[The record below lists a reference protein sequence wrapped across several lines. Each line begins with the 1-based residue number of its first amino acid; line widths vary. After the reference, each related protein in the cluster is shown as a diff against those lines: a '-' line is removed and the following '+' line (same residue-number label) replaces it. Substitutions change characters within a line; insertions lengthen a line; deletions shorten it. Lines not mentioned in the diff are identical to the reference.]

1 MSLPEPNQIIM
12 TTATKPKK
20 IYFREQFG
28 YFQSI
33 RRKLS
38 IGLIL
43 IFVLLP
49 FVRYRS
55 QAAFNIDVSAQTI
68 RFFSITLYPQDLLVV
83 GILFILA
90 AFILFYVTRLYG
102 RVWCGYTCPQ
112 TIWMLMFNWVERRI
126 EGSHQHS
133 KALDKA
139 ELCFEKVIKKAVKHS
154 IWLLIAFLTAC
165 TFISYFVPV
174 DVLYSNLFNFDD
186 YFLVQNWILFFTAC
200 TYINAGWIKD
210 KMCLHMCPYARF
222 QSVLFDRTTKL
233 VSYNAERGESR
244 GPRKRNQAKPKG
256 LGDCV
261 DCNLCVDVC
270 PVGIDI
276 RNGLQYECINCGL
289 CADACDAVMGKFNYA
304 KGLIKYSRLV
314 SPPSRWKQHLSYG
327 SVTFITLLMLIFW
340 GVTRND
346 FEADVSRDRNA
357 LYRVNYAGDVENTY
371 TIKLLNK
378 SQQEKSFAISLLA
391 SSKFNL
397 NERPVINLSGGD
409 SAIQVVSILANEYVE
424 KKEIAIQITDL
435 SNQNIETIYTQ
446 FYSPLR

>member
-1 MSLPEPNQIIM
+1 MSLPEPNRIIM

-38 IGLIL
+38 IALIF

-49 FVRYRS
+49 FVRYQS
-55 QAAFNIDVSAQTI
+55 HAAFNIDVTAQKI
-68 RFFSITLYPQDLLVV
+68 HFFSITLYPQDLLIV

-90 AFILFYVTRLYG
+90 AFVLFYVTRLYG

-112 TIWMLMFNWVERRI
+112 TIWMLIFSWVEKRI
-126 EGSHQHS
+126 EGSHHHS

-139 ELCFEKVIKKAVKHS
+139 ELSIEKVIKKGAKHG
-154 IWLLIAFLTAC
+154 IWLLVAFLTAC
-165 TFISYFVPV
+165 TFMSYFVPV
-174 DVLYSNLFNFDD
+174 DVLYPNLFNFDD

-200 TYINAGWIKD
+200 TYINAGWVKD

-222 QSVLFDRTTKL
+222 QAVLFDKATKL
-233 VSYNAERGESR
+233 VTYNAARGESR
-244 GPRKRNQAKPKG
+244 GPRKRNQIKPDG

-289 CADACDAVMGKFNYA
+289 CVDACDSVMGKFNYA
-304 KGLIKYSRLV
+304 NGLIKYSSLV
-314 SPPSRWKQHLSYG
+314 TSPNRWKQHLSYG
-327 SVTFITLLMLIFW
+327 AVTFITLLMLIFW
-340 GVTRND
+340 GIYRND
-346 FEADVSRDRNA
+346 FEIDVSRDRNA
-357 LYRVNYAGDVENTY
+357 LYRVNYSGEVENTY

-378 SQQEKSFAISLLA
+378 SQQAKSFAISLPA
-391 SSKFNL
+391 NSEFVL
-397 NERPVINLSGGD
+397 NDRSVINLPSGH
-409 SAIQVVSILANEYVE
+409 SAIQVVSIVTNKRVGR
-424 KKEIAIQITDL
+424 KKIAIQITDL
-435 SNQNIETIYTQ
+435 SNQKIETVYTQ
-446 FYSPLR
+446 FYTPKQ